1 MKIIILGY
9 TSYLALAISNYFR
22 SIKGIKLIYVG
33 RKGSNLYKVVKFEV
47 PEDINLLNISVSKL
61 VHELQLD
68 NDSVIIN
75 CITLGDLDK
84 CELNQKECMLK
95 NYYFVETLYSN
106 LKLTNFK
113 KIIHF
118 SSNAV
123 YDGSCPPYNENSKCE
138 PINFYGYV
146 KLKTD
151 QFLLSQ
157 DDSRIVILRP
167 TTLYGKV
174 TNNKPNPV
182 SMIISNL
189 RNKRKMKLTNDLI
202 VNLLYVEDLVKVVEN
217 ILDIDFSGLLNVSG
231 NKAYSRYEL
240 GIEIAKL
247 LDLDDRLI
255 EQITT
260 AQYNDIAKRPLNTC
274 FENKLMKELGVYP
287 HSLEQMI
294 HTFN

>member
-1 MKIIILGY
+1 M
-9 TSYLALAISNYFR
+9 
-22 SIKGIKLIYVG
+22 
-33 RKGSNLYKVVKFEV
+33 
-47 PEDINLLNISVSKL
+47 
-61 VHELQLD
+61 
-68 NDSVIIN
+68 
-75 CITLGDLDK
+75 
-84 CELNQKECMLK
+84 
-95 NYYFVETLYSN
+95 
-106 LKLTNFK
+106 
-113 KIIHF
+113 
-118 SSNAV
+118 
-123 YDGSCPPYNENSKCE
+123 
-138 PINFYGYV
+138 
-146 KLKTD
+146 
-151 QFLLSQ
+151 
-157 DDSRIVILRP
+157 
-167 TTLYGKV
+167 

-287 HSLEQMI
+287 HSLDQVI
-294 HTFN
+294 QTFN